1 MEEIE
6 NKEICTEEQEDRRW
20 CVYMHTNKA
29 NGKVYIGK
37 TNDIQKRWGRNG
49 NAYKD
54 KNVSGS
60 YKQSVFAKA
69 LDKYPNWDED
79 WLHEIV
85 IDKLTHQEACEKEI
99 ELIALY
105 KSNVSRWH
113 DEANGYN
120 MTDGGEGVCGH
131 QHTEESKK
139 IMSQKAKERLK
150 NPENHPMFGKHI
162 SKETKA
168 KNSQSNKDK
177 WKDDE
182 YRRSMCEKRKY
193 RYNEE
198 WIEQMRKIN
207 TGRKHTDEAR
217 RNMSIAQKNKWT
229 DEMRQKMSEKMSG
242 ENSPIYGR
250 HHTEEAKTKMRGP
263 RPRMLGENNPNY
275 GRVYSE
281 EEITQ
286 FREAHRKEMK
296 PIVQLDLKNHF
307 INQYESIREASRQTN
322 VNRQC
327 ISFCLQGKYKTAGG
341 FYWMYKEDYEK
352 LLKNLNEDNKE
363 N

>member
-1 MEEIE
+1 
-6 NKEICTEEQEDRRW
+6 
-20 CVYMHTNKA
+20 
-29 NGKVYIGK
+29 
-37 TNDIQKRWGRNG
+37 
-49 NAYKD
+49 
-54 KNVSGS
+54 
-60 YKQSVFAKA
+60 
-69 LDKYPNWDED
+69 
-79 WLHEIV
+79 
-85 IDKLTHQEACEKEI
+85 
-99 ELIALY
+99 
-105 KSNVSRWH
+105 
-113 DEANGYN
+113 
-120 MTDGGEGVCGH
+120 
-131 QHTEESKK
+131 
-139 IMSQKAKERLK
+139 
-150 NPENHPMFGKHI
+150 
-162 SKETKA
+162 
-168 KNSQSNKDK
+168 
-177 WKDDE
+177 
-182 YRRSMCEKRKY
+182 
-193 RYNEE
+193 
-198 WIEQMRKIN
+198 
-207 TGRKHTDEAR
+207 
-217 RNMSIAQKNKWT
+217 
-229 DEMRQKMSEKMSG
+229 MSG